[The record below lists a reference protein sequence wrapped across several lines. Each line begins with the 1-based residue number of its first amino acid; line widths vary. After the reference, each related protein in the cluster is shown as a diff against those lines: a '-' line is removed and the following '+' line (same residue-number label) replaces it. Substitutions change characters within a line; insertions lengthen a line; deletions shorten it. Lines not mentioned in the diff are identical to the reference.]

1 MGEPRRSGRNAT
13 KKFDTFETDSGPNS
27 PSLEMEE
34 LSIEDGEKKRKS
46 RALKTLKA
54 KQDDSSKFMSD
65 FDPNQGRKAKLRISD
80 KTYKPP
86 VGTATTKKSNI
97 YDNKGILIAHGL
109 DLCDCLIQEC
119 PGCHFPCPRCRST
132 KCGHEC
138 RNNRKWVYDTVE
150 LDGMPNTLREN
161 KFKGKA

>member
-1 MGEPRRSGRNAT
+1 MSEPRRSGRNAN
-13 KKFDTFETDSGPNS
+13 KKMDTLTENDSGPNS
-27 PSLEMEE
+27 PSLDFDE
-34 LSIEDGEKKRKS
+34 LSIDDGTKKSKKS

-54 KQDDSSKFMSD
+54 KQDENSKFMTD
-65 FDPNQGRKAKLRISD
+65 FDPNQGRKAKLRISE
-80 KTYKPP
+80 KTYKAPT
-86 VGTATTKKSNI
+86 GKKANV
-97 YDNKGILIAHGL
+97 YDSKGITIAHGL

>member
-1 MGEPRRSGRNAT
+1 MSRRSGRNAS
-13 KKFDTFETDSGPNS
+13 KKLDTLTENDSGPDS
-27 PSLEMEE
+27 PNVDMED
-34 LSIEDGEKKRKS
+34 LSIEEQKKTRKS

-54 KQDDSSKFMSD
+54 KQDENSKFMSD
-65 FDPNQGRKAKLRISD
+65 FDPSLSRKAKLKISD

-86 VGTATTKKSNI
+86 VPDKPKKSSV
-97 YDNKGILIAHGL
+97 YDNKGILISHGL
-109 DLCDCLIQEC
+109 DLCDCLIEEC

-138 RNNRKWVYDTVE
+138 RNNRKWVYDSVE
-150 LDGMPNTLREN
+150 LDGMPNTLKEN